1 MEFRTVLSKL
11 NSKDELILGKKD
23 RSLLGIDI
31 NDYPSIIV
39 TGETGAG
46 KSMFLDQIICQLMT
60 THTSLEMG
68 LVLIDSTGVELNKY
82 AESRYTYFSS
92 IGDDRREGVCLTKVS
107 REILRRKDLL
117 KEANVK
123 NVKEYNEQASSK
135 LPLLVLAIDDNLS
148 MLKDEDTRN
157 QIKHILKDIPGLGML
172 FILVEND
179 VNNDFFIKNDNLKS
193 SVLVS
198 FDQANEYQA
207 KNVNIPNSDNLEIGK
222 FLVKIHGEI
231 EEYEDFKFDDKI
243 IDEILEK
250 K

>member
-11 NSKDELILGKKD
+11 NSKDDLILGKKE

-39 TGETGAG
+39 TGETGSG
-46 KSMFLDQIICQLMT
+46 KSIFLDQILCQLMT

-107 REILRRKDLL
+107 REIIRRKELL

>member
-11 NSKDELILGKKD
+11 NSKDDLILGKKE

-39 TGETGAG
+39 TGETGSG
-46 KSMFLDQIICQLMT
+46 KSIFLDQILCQLMT

-107 REILRRKDLL
+107 REIIRRKELL

-157 QIKHILKDIPGLGML
+157 QIKHILKDVPGLGVL

-207 KNVNIPNSDNLEIGK
+207 KNVNIPNSDSLEIGK

>member
-31 NDYPSIIV
+31 NDYPSLIV
-39 TGETGAG
+39 TGETGSG
-46 KSMFLDQIICQLMT
+46 KSIFLDQILCQLMT

-123 NVKEYNEQASSK
+123 NVKEYNEKASSK

-157 QIKHILKDIPGLGML
+157 QIKHILKDVPGLGVL

-207 KNVNIPNSDNLEIGK
+207 KNVNIPNSDSLEIGK

-231 EEYEDFKFDDKI
+231 EEYEDFKFDDEI

>member
-31 NDYPSIIV
+31 NDYPSLIV
-39 TGETGAG
+39 TGETGSG
-46 KSMFLDQIICQLMT
+46 KSIFLDQILCQLMT

-123 NVKEYNEQASSK
+123 NVKEYNEKASSK

-157 QIKHILKDIPGLGML
+157 QIKHILKDVPGLGVL

-207 KNVNIPNSDNLEIGK
+207 KNVNIPNSDSLEIGK

-231 EEYEDFKFDDKI
+231 EEYE
-243 IDEILEK
+243 E
-250 K
+250 

>member
-11 NSKDELILGKKD
+11 NSKDDLILGKKE

-39 TGETGAG
+39 TGETGSG
-46 KSMFLDQIICQLMT
+46 KSIFLDQILCQLMT

-107 REILRRKDLL
+107 REIIRRKELL

-157 QIKHILKDIPGLGML
+157 QIKHILKDVPGLGIL

-207 KNVNIPNSDNLEIGK
+207 KNVNIPNSDSLEIGK